1 MVSVPELPYLPSMP
15 TVIRRAAELFGE
27 DDFIVMPDRRISF
40 KDVEAASRH
49 LAKQL
54 LAAGVG
60 KGTRVGM
67 HLPTGPEW
75 AIAWLA
81 ITRVG
86 AVAMPFSTLY
96 RPAELQA
103 ALRVGDVSLLLAQTS
118 MLGKDQVAYL
128 EEAVP
133 GLASATADRLRVPQL
148 PYLRSIWLLGDADRA
163 WAGSFSCSGEG
174 ANDVIDGFDDALL
187 EAVEAQV
194 TPGDDLLVVFT
205 SGTSADPKAVV
216 HTQGAV
222 LRKTAR
228 QADAGLD
235 SIFPGRVLSVMP
247 FFWVGG
253 IQMVA
258 GALQSGATVLTLERI
273 EPAAAIELARL
284 ERATSVMG
292 NPAVL
297 RSVLGASAVGERV
310 SVPALSSLQ
319 PLPKRP
325 WEGSR
330 SSTGEQPVGL
340 GMTET
345 MGPWAAVNGF
355 DWLVVDPESGKEL
368 PDGEQGEFY
377 VRGYAL
383 MRGLYKCEREETFT
397 ADGYFPTGD
406 LGYTEKGWVY
416 FKGRRTEMIK
426 TKGANVAPAEVEA
439 ALNSFS
445 GVKVSFVMALP
456 HEAYGE
462 EVAAAVVPVQG
473 QVVDVSELLQHTR
486 GVLSSYKVPTLVE
499 LISDGDIS
507 WLPSGK
513 PNKRALVGLLVQ
525 RRARSRGTG
534 G

>member
-1 MVSVPELPYLPSMP
+1 MVSGPELPYVPSMP
-15 TVIRRAAELFGE
+15 AVVRRASDLFGD

-40 KDVEAASRH
+40 RDAEAASRH

-81 ITRVG
+81 IARVG

-96 RPAELQA
+96 RPPELQTA
-103 ALRVGDVSLLLAQTS
+103 MRIGDVSLLLAQTT
-118 MLGKDQVAYL
+118 MLGKDEAVYL
-128 EEAVP
+128 EEAIP
-133 GLASATADRLRVPQL
+133 GLASSARDHLRVPEL
-148 PYLRSIWLLGDADRA
+148 PYLRSVRLVGDTDRP
-163 WAGSFSCSGEG
+163 WAGSFCCSPEH

-187 EAVEAQV
+187 EAAENQV
-194 TPGDDLLVVFT
+194 APGDDLLVVFT

-216 HTQGAV
+216 HTHGAI

-228 QADAGLD
+228 QADAALD

-253 IQMVA
+253 IQMVS

-297 RSVLGASAVGERV
+297 RAVLGASAVGERV
-310 SVPALSSLQ
+310 SVPSLTSLQ

-325 WEGSR
+325 WEGSP
-330 SSTGEQPVGL
+330 SSTGDQPVGL

-345 MGPWAAVNGF
+345 MGPWAAVDGF
-355 DWLVVDPESGKEL
+355 ECLVIDPESGKEL
-368 PDGEQGEFY
+368 PEGEQGEFH
-377 VRGYAL
+377 VRGYGL
-383 MRGLYKCEREETFT
+383 MRGFYKREREDTFT

-406 LGYTEKGWVY
+406 LGYVEKGWVY

-426 TKGANVAPAEVEA
+426 TKGANVAPVEVEA

-445 GVKVSFVMALP
+445 GVKVSFVMARP
-456 HEAYGE
+456 HDEFGE
-462 EVAAAVVPVQG
+462 EVVAAVVPAEG
-473 QVVDVSELLQHTR
+473 QLIDIPQLLQHVR
-486 GVLSSYKVPTLVE
+486 RVISSYKVPTHVE
-499 LISDGDIS
+499 LIADSDIS

-513 PNKRALVGLLVQ
+513 PNKRALGSLLAL
-525 RRARSRGTG
+525 RRGQSGETG

>member
-1 MVSVPELPYLPSMP
+1 
-15 TVIRRAAELFGE
+15 
-27 DDFIVMPDRRISF
+27 
-40 KDVEAASRH
+40 
-49 LAKQL
+49 
-54 LAAGVG
+54 
-60 KGTRVGM
+60 
-67 HLPTGPEW
+67 
-75 AIAWLA
+75 
-81 ITRVG
+81 
-86 AVAMPFSTLY
+86 MPFSTLY
-96 RPAELQA
+96 RPAELQT
-103 ALRVGDVSLLLAQTS
+103 ALRVGDVSLLLAQTT
-118 MLGKDQVAYL
+118 MMGKDQAAFL

-133 GLASATADRLRVPQL
+133 GLASAAPDRLRVPQL
-148 PYLRSIWLLGDADRA
+148 PYLRSVWLLGDTERK
-163 WAGSFSCSGEG
+163 WAKTFTCCAEAAS
-174 ANDVIDGFDDALL
+174 DVVDGFDDALL
-187 EAVEAQV
+187 EAAEAQV

-228 QADAGLD
+228 QADAALD

-273 EPAAAIELARL
+273 EPTAAIELARR
-284 ERATSVMG
+284 EGATSVMG

-310 SVPALSSLQ
+310 RVPSLSSLR

-325 WEGSR
+325 WEGSP
-330 SSTGEQPVGL
+330 SSSGELPVGL

-345 MGPWAAVNGF
+345 MGPWAAVEGF
-355 DWLVVDPESGKEL
+355 EWRVVDPRSGREL
-368 PDGEQGEFY
+368 PEGEQGEFH
-377 VRGYAL
+377 VRGYGL
-383 MRGLYKCEREETFT
+383 MRGFYKREREETFT

-416 FKGRRTEMIK
+416 FKGRSTEMIK

-439 ALNSFS
+439 ALNSFD
-445 GVKVSFVMALP
+445 GIKVSFVMGLP
-456 HEAYGE
+456 HEVHGE
-462 EVAAAVVPVQG
+462 EVAAAVVPVEG
-473 QVVDVSELLQHTR
+473 QELDVTKLVEHAR
-486 GVLSSYKVPTLVE
+486 GVLSSYKVPVLIE
-499 LISDGDIS
+499 LIGDGDIS

-513 PNKRALVGLLVQ
+513 PNKRALAGLLVE
-525 RRARSRGTG
+525 RRARSGEPG